1 MNLREAMGAVR
12 AGKKV
17 RFHVVTPYG
26 IQALTSED
34 LEHAEFHVVEE
45 PPRCT
50 DAYST
55 PACCAT
61 RADDRATIARLTRE
75 LASTVSVDWQLVT
88 EERNSLRNRVEC
100 LTRELAE
107 ARAANKPAVLQG
119 SNDGVNWV
127 TLGELF
133 TPGLHRHYRKVRS

>member
-34 LEHAEFHVVEE
+34 LDHTEFHVVEE

-50 DAYST
+50 DAHST

-75 LASTVSVDWQLVT
+75 LADAEAGDREQRQACARL
-88 EERNSLRNRVEC
+88 SLRVAELEPRLASC
-100 LTRELAE
+100 CSCCICARCQRE
-107 ARAANKPAVLQG
+107 RQMAAMGNQG
-119 SNDGVNWV
+119 CC
-127 TLGELF
+127 
-133 TPGLHRHYRKVRS
+133 R